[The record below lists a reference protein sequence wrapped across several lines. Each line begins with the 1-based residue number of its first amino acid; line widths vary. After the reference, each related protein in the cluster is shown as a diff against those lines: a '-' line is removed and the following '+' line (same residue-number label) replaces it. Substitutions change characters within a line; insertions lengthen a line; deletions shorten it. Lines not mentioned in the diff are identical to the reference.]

1 LIWNLVLL
9 LRMSM
14 STANRLLI
22 VCDCKYSKD
31 KSGFYYK
38 ITENNHTVSVITH
51 IYWSWLSEMQL
62 GW

>member
-1 LIWNLVLL
+1 
-9 LRMSM
+9 M